1 MRNHGKHGS
10 SRKWKSSDKSP
21 SCTAFLVQ
29 EFVVQEFVVQEF
41 VVQEFV
47 VQDEILNR
55 NFFLFLPS
63 VTFRVFRGE

>member
-10 SRKWKSSDKSP
+10 SRKWKSSDQSP
-21 SCTAFLVQ
+21 SCTAFL
-29 EFVVQEFVVQEF
+29 VQEFVVQEF